1 MSTYSDEHKKYLKKL
16 RKEKVIVFIFRILI
30 ISMFL
35 IAWELLSDYKIINS
49 FTSSSPIKATKTI
62 IELFRDGSLI
72 KHIGVTLY
80 EVLISFFIAS
90 IVGMIT
96 AIILWSNKIVSKII
110 DPYLTILNSLPKV
123 ALGPLIIIWVGAS
136 TSSIIFMA
144 LLINTFIT
152 IINIYN
158 SFISTDKNYIILLK
172 SLKASKFKILTK
184 VVLPSNYLNIISAL
198 KINISMSLIGVVMG
212 ELLVSKNGLGYLI
225 MYGSQVF
232 NIDLV
237 IASVIIL
244 GIISYFMY
252 FIIEK
257 IEIYIKNKRS

>member
-1 MSTYSDEHKKYLKKL
+1 M
-16 RKEKVIVFIFRILI
+16 
-30 ISMFL
+30 
-35 IAWELLSDYKIINS
+35 A
-49 FTSSSPIKATKTI
+49 IKATKTI
-62 IELFRDGSLI
+62 IDLFRDGSLI

-80 EVLISFFIAS
+80 EVLISFFISS

-96 AIILWSNKIVSKII
+96 AIILWSNKIVSKIL

-136 TSSIIFMA
+136 INSIIFMA

-198 KINISMSLIGVVMG
+198 KINISMSLIGIKDMVR
-212 ELLVSKNGLGYLI
+212 ENSFKKNY
-225 MYGSQVF
+225 
-232 NIDLV
+232 NIL
-237 IASVIIL
+237 
-244 GIISYFMY
+244 
-252 FIIEK
+252 
-257 IEIYIKNKRS
+257 

>member
-62 IELFRDGSLI
+62 VELFRDGSLI

-90 IVGMIT
+90 IVGIIT
-96 AIILWSNKIVSKII
+96 AIILWSNKIISKII

-136 TSSIIFMA
+136 TNSIIFMA

-184 VVLPSNYLNIISAL
+184 VVIPSNYLNIISAL
-198 KINISMSLIGVVMG
+198 KINISMSLIGVIMG

-244 GIISYFMY
+244 GIISYLMY